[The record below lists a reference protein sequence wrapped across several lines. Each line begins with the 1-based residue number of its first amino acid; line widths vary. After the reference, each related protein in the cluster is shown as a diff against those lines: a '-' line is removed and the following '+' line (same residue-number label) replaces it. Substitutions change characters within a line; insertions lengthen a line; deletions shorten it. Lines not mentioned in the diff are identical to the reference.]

1 MIYRI
6 FIVVVFIAIIA
17 GAVFLGSEQREP
29 VASTTVDERAADPG
43 YVVRQARLVE
53 TGADGH
59 PLYTIDAD
67 LIRQPPGST
76 DVNLEQVKMG
86 FRDTAGNRWN
96 GQADSA
102 VLGRDTDQV
111 ELAGNVRI
119 WGFLP
124 GEPDQASIETE
135 KLSVDM
141 KTETAATKD
150 PVTLNWSGNQAHARG
165 MSANLKERT
174 VHLRSRVHAISSR

>member
-6 FIVVVFIAIIA
+6 FIIVVFIAIIA

-29 VASTTVDERAADPG
+29 VSATTVDERAGDPG

-67 LIRQPPGST
+67 VIRQPPGST
-76 DVNLEQVKMG
+76 DVQLQQVKMG
-86 FRDTAGNRWN
+86 FRDTTGNQWSGR
-96 GQADSA
+96 ADSG
-102 VLGRDTDQV
+102 VLGRNTDQV
-111 ELAGNVRI
+111 QLAGNVRI

-124 GEPDQASIETE
+124 GDPDQASIETE
-135 KLSVDM
+135 KLDVDM
-141 KTETAATKD
+141 KSQTVDTQD

-174 VHLRSRVHAISSR
+174 VHLKSRVHAISLP